1 MNYVKFLDNTLNQ
14 GSSHL
19 YLFGKHMKL
28 LMKSIVQFTVSRK
41 AEVNSAKGNASH
53 SYLKYFTIR
62 VEA

>member
-1 MNYVKFLDNTLNQ
+1 
-14 GSSHL
+14 
-19 YLFGKHMKL
+19 MKL